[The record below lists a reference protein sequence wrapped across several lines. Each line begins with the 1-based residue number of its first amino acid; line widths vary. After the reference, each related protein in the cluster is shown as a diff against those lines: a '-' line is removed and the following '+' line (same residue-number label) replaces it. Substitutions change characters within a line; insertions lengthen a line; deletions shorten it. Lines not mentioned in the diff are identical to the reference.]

1 MAISA
6 PQVEKKNGSV
16 LNSALV
22 QKVLTYRYFI
32 FALIAIP
39 YFLVYFHRTS
49 TAVVAKALVDAFG
62 VTPAA
67 LGLLGSMY
75 FYPYAAGQLPAGIL
89 ADNWGPKKT
98 VSLFLLIA
106 AAGAILFGAAPNFAT
121 AVVGRFLVG
130 LGVGFVYVPAMR
142 LLADWFRKQE
152 FATMSGVLL
161 AIGNMGSLSSAG
173 PLALMMAAI
182 GWRSSFYV
190 IGAVTFLAVILFFLF
205 MVNKPQ
211 DKGWPSIQ
219 EIEGIAAPTAQGGK
233 KIGIGESLKLIF
245 SNWQFNKIG
254 ILLFFFYGGMMGF
267 QGLWAGPWLRHV
279 YGMEPTQA
287 ANYLMLMAVG
297 LVFGCPLS
305 GILSDKVLKSR
316 KKVLLYGGI
325 LYTLSYIPIV
335 LKIATLTPTMIAALF
350 FYWGLTA
357 GSFVVCFANSK
368 ECFPVE
374 LAGTSTG
381 AVNLYIFVGGAV
393 HQQVMGLIIQRY
405 PAVNGIYPA
414 AAYQAAFAFLIAGM
428 ALALLLYSTFKEK
441 PQF

>member
-1 MAISA
+1 MAVHE
-6 PQVEKKNGSV
+6 PKTEKRVFDNV
-16 LNSALV
+16 LV
-22 QKVLTYRYFI
+22 QKVLSYRYFI
-32 FALIAIP
+32 FVLIAIP

-49 TAVVAKALVDAFG
+49 TAVVAKALVDAFN

-106 AAGAILFGAAPNFAT
+106 AIGAIVFGAAPSFAVT
-121 AVVGRFLVG
+121 VVGRFLVG

-142 LLADWFRKQE
+142 LLADWFRRQE
-152 FATMSGVLL
+152 FATMSGIML
-161 AIGNMGSLSSAG
+161 AIGNLGSLSSAG
-173 PLALMMAAI
+173 PLALMMVAI
-182 GWRSSFYV
+182 GWRNSFHV

-219 EIEGIAAPTAQGGK
+219 EIEGTVPAAGQSVK
-233 KIGIGESLKLIF
+233 KYGVGESLKMIF
-245 SNWQFNKIG
+245 SNWEFNKIG

-316 KKVLLYGGI
+316 KKVLLYGGF

-335 LKIATLTPTMIAALF
+335 LKIDSLSPVMIAVLF

-381 AVNLYIFVGGAV
+381 SVNLYIFVGGAI

-405 PAVNGIYPA
+405 PAIDGVYPA
-414 AAYQAAFAFLIAGM
+414 AAYQTAFGFLIAGM